1 MAEYQ
6 VGDRVRI
13 VSEWNN
19 ECHQNPEGLMD
30 HWLGA
35 TMTIKSWNGGAYQM
49 EEDVGER
56 GEGYGWNWFPAA
68 IAGPAVNAEKYRIY
82 KNSILIDIVP
92 DGTCLYIYT
101 TSRNHGR
108 KCFIVLNQSLKDWLM
123 GEKKTFVDKDFCG
136 FLYMYIQKKVCHV
149 TITWLNGNDSN
160 LTGYNQSFTIPL
172 WKIKKA
178 VIYGKKSQ
186 HLSYD
191 WRGTTKVQLECDHA
205 YMSSITENK
214 RLKRAFSKAM
224 RDCFQWGEDTI
235 YLYKDWAPHSFF
247 FKTASGWPSCGGL
260 ILHSSEITTPCGK
273 QKSYLYST
281 HT

>member
-1 MAEYQ
+1 MAQYK

-19 ECHQNPEGLMD
+19 KCYQNYAGLMD
-30 HWLGA
+30 HWLGK
-35 TMTIKSWNGGAYQM
+35 TMTIKSWDGDVYQM

-56 GEGYGWNWFPAA
+56 GEGYGWYWYPAA
-68 IAGPAVNAEKYRIY
+68 IAGPAVNVEKCRIY

-123 GEKKTFVDKDFCG
+123 GTKTYFVENDFCG
-136 FLYMYIQKKVCHV
+136 FIYIYIQKKVCHV

-178 VIYGKKSQ
+178 VIYGKESR

-214 RLKRAFSKAM
+214 KLKRAFSKAM

-235 YLYKDWAPHSFF
+235 YLYKDWALHSFF

-260 ILHSSEITTPCGK
+260 ILHSSEIDTPCGK

>member
-1 MAEYQ
+1 MAQYK

-13 VSEWNN
+13 VREWNN
-19 ECHQNPEGLMD
+19 KCYPNPDGLMNR
-30 HWLGA
+30 WLGK
-35 TMTIKSWNGGAYQM
+35 TMTIKNWDGGAYQM

-68 IAGPAVNAEKYRIY
+68 IAGPVVNAEKYRIY

-108 KCFIVLNQSLKDWLM
+108 KYFIVLNQSLKDWLM
-123 GEKKTFVDKDFCG
+123 GTKTYFVENDFCG
-136 FLYMYIQKKVCHV
+136 FIHIYIQKKVCHV
-149 TITWLNGNDSN
+149 TITWLNGDENN
-160 LTGYNQSFTIPL
+160 LTGYKQHFTIPL

-178 VIYGKKSQ
+178 VIYGKESR

-205 YMSSITENK
+205 YMSSIIENK
-214 RLKRAFSKAM
+214 KLKRAFSKAM

-260 ILHSSEITTPCGK
+260 ILHSSEINTPCGK

>member
-1 MAEYQ
+1 MAQYK

-30 HWLGA
+30 RWLGA
-35 TMTIKSWNGGAYQM
+35 TMTIRKVLGDCYLM
-49 EEDVGER
+49 KEDIGER
-56 GEGYGWNWFPAA
+56 RKDSGWYWFSGA
-68 IAGPAVNAEKYRIY
+68 IAGPADAEKYRIY

-123 GEKKTFVDKDFCG
+123 GTKTYFVENDFCG
-136 FLYMYIQKKVCHV
+136 FIYMYIQKKVCHV
-149 TITWLNGNDSN
+149 TITWLSGDENN
-160 LTGYNQSFTIPL
+160 LTGYKQHFTIPL
-172 WKIKKA
+172 WKMKKA
-178 VIYGKKSQ
+178 VIYGKEVR

-191 WRGTTKVQLECDHA
+191 CRGTTKIQLECDHA

-214 RLKRAFSKAM
+214 KLKRAFSKAM
-224 RDCFQWGEDTI
+224 RDCFRWGEDTI

-260 ILHSSEITTPCGK
+260 ILHSSEINTPCGK

>member
-1 MAEYQ
+1 MAQYQ

-19 ECHQNPEGLMD
+19 ECYPNPDGLMNR
-30 HWLGA
+30 WLGK
-35 TMTIKSWNGGAYQM
+35 TMTIKNWDGGAYQM

-68 IAGPAVNAEKYRIY
+68 IAGPADAKKYRIY

-92 DGTCLYIYT
+92 DGPCLYIYT
-101 TSRNHGR
+101 TSHNHGR
-108 KCFIVLNQSLKDWLM
+108 KYFIVLNQSLKDWLM
-123 GEKKTFVDKDFCG
+123 GTKTYFVENDFCG
-136 FLYMYIQKKVCHV
+136 FIHIYIQKKVCHV

-160 LTGYNQSFTIPL
+160 LTGYNQYFTIPL

-178 VIYGKKSQ
+178 VIYGKESR
-186 HLSYD
+186 HLYYD

-205 YMSSITENK
+205 YMSSIIENK
-214 RLKRAFSKAM
+214 KFKRAFSKAM

-260 ILHSSEITTPCGK
+260 ILHSSEIDTPCGK